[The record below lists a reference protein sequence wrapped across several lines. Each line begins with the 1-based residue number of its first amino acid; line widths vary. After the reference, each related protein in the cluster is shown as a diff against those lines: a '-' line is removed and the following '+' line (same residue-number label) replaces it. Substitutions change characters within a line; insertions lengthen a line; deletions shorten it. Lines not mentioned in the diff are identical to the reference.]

1 MKKLLLA
8 LVLLLPMQVVAQD
21 PFNAELPMICG
32 DTQNLVDG
40 LRDKYGEEIVMMA
53 PSKNEY
59 GDDLFHS
66 LWYNAGT
73 STWSFIVVNRQ
84 KGVTCVIASGEQ
96 AKMFFP
102 GT

>member
-1 MKKLLLA
+1 M
-8 LVLLLPMQVVAQD
+8 M
-21 PFNAELPMICG
+21 CG
-32 DTQNLVDG
+32 DTDPLVTN
-40 LRDKYGEEIVMMA
+40 LRDKYGEEIIMMA

-73 STWSFIVVNRQ
+73 STWSFLVVNRQ

-96 AKMFFP
+96 EKMFFP

>member
-21 PFNAELPMICG
+21 PYNAELPMMCG
-32 DTQNLVDG
+32 NTQNLVDG
-40 LRDKYGEEIVMMA
+40 LRERYGEEIVMMA
-53 PSKNEY
+53 PSENEY

-73 STWSFIVVNRQ
+73 TTWSFIVVNKQ

-96 AKMFFP
+96 ANMFFP

>member
-1 MKKLLLA
+1 MRFLLILALLA
-8 LVLLLPMQVVAQD
+8 SPSFARE
-21 PFNAELPMICG
+21 PFNSELPMMCG
-32 DTQNLVDG
+32 DTNNLVTN
-40 LRDKYGEEIVMMA
+40 LRDKYGEEAVMMA

-73 STWSFIVVNRQ
+73 TTWSFIVVNKQ
-84 KGVTCVIASGEQ
+84 KGLTCVIASGEQ